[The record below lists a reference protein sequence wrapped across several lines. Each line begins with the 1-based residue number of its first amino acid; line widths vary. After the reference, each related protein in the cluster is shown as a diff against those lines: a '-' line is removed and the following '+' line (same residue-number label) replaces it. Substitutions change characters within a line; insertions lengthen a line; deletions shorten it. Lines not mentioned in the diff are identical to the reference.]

1 MMMDGNNKEKTD
13 KNQLINIESVLL
25 PQKLVTV
32 GTFLPYKKTSNQVY
46 SIFYR

>member
-1 MMMDGNNKEKTD
+1 MRMDGNNKEKTD

-32 GTFLPYKKTSNQVY
+32 GTFLPYKKTSNKVY
-46 SIFYR
+46 SIFYQ